1 SAVPTVAGR
10 SMPSSRTPLTN
21 GTGSTIWTCPASL
34 ESTRACMPRR
44 ANTGWSCAITSE
56 NEDMTSFTLTIG
68 GKAAATN
75 RTFNVLNPADESVV
89 ASCPEGTVELVDEAV
104 AAARAAFKS
113 WSRLADSERVSK
125 LLAIADSIEKHHS
138 ELSQLIT
145 REQGKTQSG
154 PGANLEVGGAAAW
167 TRATASLSLA
177 EETIQDDRS
186 GKIVLRRKPVGV
198 VASITPWNWPMMI
211 AVWHIVP
218 ALRVGCTV
226 VIKPSPFT
234 PLSTLRLVE
243 LMSQVLPPGVI
254 NTVTG
259 GPDAGSHLATHPGI
273 DKIVFTGSVATGKKV
288 MSGGAET
295 LKRMTLELG
304 GNDAGIV
311 LPRTDV
317 TPLLEKLFWGCF
329 INAGQTCA
337 ALKRLY
343 VHEDQY
349 EDVVRQFADY
359 CARIPV
365 GNGLDPKN
373 LIGPVSNPMQLD
385 KVVSLVNDA
394 RARGAR
400 IVLGGE
406 KAAGRGFFYPLTVIA
421 DTTDD
426 MRVVKEEQFGPVIP
440 ILKYKTVD
448 EAITRAN
455 ALDVGLGG
463 SVWGNDTGEAAK
475 LASRLECGTAWVNQH
490 GTLHPL
496 APFGGVKCSGLGVE
510 FNVDGLKEYTTV
522 QVLNVAH

>member
-1 SAVPTVAGR
+1 
-10 SMPSSRTPLTN
+10 M
-21 GTGSTIWTCPASL
+21 ST
-34 ESTRACMPRR
+34 
-44 ANTGWSCAITSE
+44 
-56 NEDMTSFTLTIG
+56 FTLTID
-68 GKAAATN
+68 GKPAATEA
-75 RTFNVLNPADESVV
+75 TFDVVNPADETVV
-89 ASCPEGTVELVDEAV
+89 AACPRGNTQLIDTAV
-104 AAARAAFKS
+104 AAARRAFPK
-113 WSRLADSERVSK
+113 WSAVPDSERVAK
-125 LLAIADSIEKHHS
+125 LNAVADLITQHHQELA
-138 ELSQLIT
+138 ELVT

-154 PGANLEVGGAAAW
+154 PGANLELGGAAAW
-167 TRATASLSLA
+167 TRATAGLTLP
-177 EETIQDDRS
+177 EQVIQDDAA
-186 GKIVLRRKPVGV
+186 GKIVVHRKPVGV
-198 VASITPWNWPMMI
+198 VGSITPWNWPLMI
-211 AVWHIVP
+211 AVWHVMP

-243 LMSQVLPPGVI
+243 LMNQVLPPGVI
-254 NTVTG
+254 NAVTG
-259 GPDAGSHLATHPGI
+259 GPEVGSHLATHPGI

-311 LPRTDV
+311 LPGTNIA
-317 TPLLEKLFWGCF
+317 PLLEKLFWGCF

-349 EDVVRQFADY
+349 EDVVRRFADY

-365 GNGLDPKN
+365 GNGLDPAN
-373 LIGPVSNPMQLD
+373 LIGPVSNRMQLD
-385 KVVSLVNDA
+385 KIMGLVEEA

-400 IVLGGE
+400 IVLGGT
-406 KAAGRGFFYPLTVIA
+406 KSAGRGYFYPLTVVA

-440 ILKYKTVD
+440 IIKYKTVE

-455 ALDVGLGG
+455 ALEVGLGG
-463 SVWGNDTGEAAK
+463 SVWGNNTREAAK

-490 GTLHPL
+490 GTLHPM
-496 APFGGVKCSGLGVE
+496 APFGGVKCSGIGVE

-522 QVLNVAH
+522 QVINVAH

>member
-1 SAVPTVAGR
+1 MSA
-10 SMPSSRTPLTN
+10 
-21 GTGSTIWTCPASL
+21 
-34 ESTRACMPRR
+34 
-44 ANTGWSCAITSE
+44 
-56 NEDMTSFTLTIG
+56 FTLTID
-68 GKAAATN
+68 GKPASTGAT
-75 RTFNVLNPADESVV
+75 FDVVNPADETVV
-89 ASCPEGTVELVDEAV
+89 AACPLGNSQLIDSAV
-104 AAARAAFKS
+104 AAARRAFPQWAALPDSQRVAKLNS
-113 WSRLADSERVSK
+113 VADLITQHHQELA
-125 LLAIADSIEKHHS
+125 
-138 ELSQLIT
+138 ELVT

-154 PGANLEVGGAAAW
+154 PGANLELGGAAAW
-167 TRATASLSLA
+167 TRATASLTLP
-177 EETIQDDRS
+177 EQVIQDDAA
-186 GKIVLRRKPVGV
+186 GKIVVHRKPVGV
-198 VASITPWNWPMMI
+198 VGSITPWNWPLMI
-211 AVWHIVP
+211 AVWHIMP

-243 LMSQVLPPGVI
+243 LMSQMLPSGVI
-254 NTVTG
+254 NAVTG
-259 GPDAGSHLATHPGI
+259 GPEVGSHLATHPGI

-311 LPRTDV
+311 LPGTNV

-359 CARIPV
+359 CAKIPV
-365 GNGLDPKN
+365 GNGLDPAN
-373 LIGPVSNPMQLD
+373 LIGPVANRMQLD
-385 KVVSLVNDA
+385 KVMGMVDEA

-400 IVLGGE
+400 IVLGGS
-406 KAAGRGFFYPLTVIA
+406 KTPGRGYFYPLTVVA

-440 ILKYKTVD
+440 IIKYKTVE

-455 ALDVGLGG
+455 ALEVGLGG
-463 SVWGNDTGEAAK
+463 SVWGNDTREAAR

-490 GTLHPL
+490 GTLHPM
-496 APFGGVKCSGLGVE
+496 APFGGVKCSGIGVE

-522 QVLNVAH
+522 QVINVAH